1 MPVTFGGTI
10 HISDVTAV
18 VEHDAPLLTL
28 EPLVIGDV
36 ELAIRANC
44 AGLIRDG
51 DTLQLGIGAIPDAVL
66 RFLGDKKDLGNPL
79 RDVLRRSRGAG
90 RSRVITNRLKKDES
104 RKIRSQLS
112 DGNKG
117 NSMIS

>member
-1 MPVTFGGTI
+1 MSVDYTLQAAKSAKTVIVQVNPQMPVTFGGTI

-28 EPLVIGDV
+28 EPPVIGDV
-36 ELAIRANC
+36 ELAIGANC

-66 RFLGDKKDLGNPL
+66 RFLGDKK
-79 RDVLRRSRGAG
+79 
-90 RSRVITNRLKKDES
+90 IWES
-104 RKIRSQLS
+104 TQRCSPTESWSWPKPESSQTV
-112 DGNKG
+112 
-117 NSMIS
+117 